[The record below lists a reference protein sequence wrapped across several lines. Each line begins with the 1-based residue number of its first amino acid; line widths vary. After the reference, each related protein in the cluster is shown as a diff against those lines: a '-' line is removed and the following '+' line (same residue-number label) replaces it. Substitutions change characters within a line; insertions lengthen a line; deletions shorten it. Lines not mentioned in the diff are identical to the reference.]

1 MIIKND
7 NLFIFDRK
15 NIWLNLLKNIKIAK
29 NKYK

>member
-15 NIWLNLLKNIKIAK
+15 NIWLYLLKYIEITK
-29 NKYK
+29 NKSE

>member
-15 NIWLNLLKNIKIAK
+15 NIWLYLLKYIEITK
-29 NKYK
+29 NKSK